1 MYISD
6 VSSSVERPLREL
18 KRFKKV
24 MLLPNSSVGVEFRL
38 KEEDFMF
45 YSASLHSYYLENG
58 LFKVEICKDAETV
71 LLSEDVEI
79 EKDYYSQYTR
89 F

>member
-1 MYISD
+1 MALA
-6 VSSSVERPLREL
+6 RPLSHMTQRIPYRPNTAPIL
-18 KRFKKV
+18 TNVKFPLYVRFNK
-24 MLLPNSSVGVEFRL
+24 LS
-38 KEEDFMF
+38 
-45 YSASLHSYYLENG
+45 SLHSYYLENG

>member
-24 MLLPNSSVGVEFRL
+24 MLLPNSSVEVEFRL

-45 YSASLHSYYLENG
+45 YSPSLHSYYLENG
-58 LFKVEICKDAETV
+58 LFKVEICKDAENV
-71 LLSEDVEI
+71 LLSDDVEI
-79 EKDYYSQYTR
+79 
-89 F
+89 